1 MNILCLA
8 AKGTVDSAH
17 ILYFLGHV
25 SEKLAGAIQR
35 KLTAFSALDTIPSV
49 RSLKILNPKIWG
61 YKGTIYKLRIDCGAE
76 SARILLML
84 DAQNDLVVLHA
95 FLKKTRKT
103 PKKEAETAIRHFD
116 AVCANAELMPLFP
129 SALENR
135 R

>member
-61 YKGTIYKLRIDCGAE
+61 YKGTI
-76 SARILLML
+76 
-84 DAQNDLVVLHA
+84 
-95 FLKKTRKT
+95 
-103 PKKEAETAIRHFD
+103 
-116 AVCANAELMPLFP
+116 
-129 SALENR
+129 
-135 R
+135 